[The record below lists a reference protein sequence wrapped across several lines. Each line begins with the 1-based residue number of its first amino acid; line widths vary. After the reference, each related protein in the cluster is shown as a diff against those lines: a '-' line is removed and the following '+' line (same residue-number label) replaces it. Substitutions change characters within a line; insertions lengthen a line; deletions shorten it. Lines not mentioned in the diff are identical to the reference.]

1 MRASTESDYVSEHL
15 HEWIDLI
22 FGYKQRGPA
31 SVEANNVFFH
41 LTYEVL
47 QRPALRLSVVCM
59 SCDVCVR
66 CVVCVSCVIGTDLD
80 CCRALWTW
88 MPSKTQ

>member
-1 MRASTESDYVSEHL
+1 MRTRTESDYVSEHL

-47 QRPALRLSVVCM
+47 QRPALRLCVVCM

-66 CVVCVSCVIGTDLD
+66 CVSCVCVVCVSCVSCVVCVVCD
-80 CCRALWTW
+80 RY
-88 MPSKTQ
+88 